1 MIKNIFIILL
11 LIFSKFTFALSNIER
26 GTKFIVLGHL
36 YPIIDDE
43 KKMYELAKKVNSYN
57 PDYIFILGGSKLYN
71 DSSVKKI
78 KELFKSKLYFSPGN
92 EEFQKKK
99 DYIKNIGYLNKL
111 IEEKDVRFILF
122 DSNESIQNIIKVLK
136 DFLNKDFKNGPTILM
151 THHRIWDDTLIR
163 KDHDKNFYFEDL
175 YPHIKDK
182 VNFIFA
188 GNGKRQYFRDLE
200 DNVIYGKQNVNV
212 IFWHDKVGEI
222 NNYAIGMGDGH
233 PKAIF
238 TIASVINRDLLIK
251 GDYSTTAEYEILP
264 KELISKDK
272 HKLSTKYTGGNYFFI
287 NKKKFY
293 IVLIIVLIF
302 FLGGIVLKKIKNKSY
317 G

>member
-43 KKMYELAKKVNSYN
+43 KKMYELANKVNSYN
-57 PDYIFILGGSKLYN
+57 PDYIFILGGSKLYD

-78 KELFKSKLYFSPGN
+78 KKLFQSKLYFSPGN
-92 EEFQKKK
+92 EEFLKKK
-99 DYIKNIGYLNKL
+99 DYVKNIGYLNKL

-136 DFLNKDFKNGPTILM
+136 NFLKNDFKNGPTILL

-175 YPHIKDK
+175 YPHIKNK
-182 VNFIFA
+182 VNFVFA

-200 DNVIYGKQNVNV
+200 DNLIYGKQNVNV
-212 IFWHDKVGEI
+212 IFWLDKVGEI

-302 FLGGIVLKKIKNKSY
+302 FLGGFVLKKNKK
-317 G
+317 